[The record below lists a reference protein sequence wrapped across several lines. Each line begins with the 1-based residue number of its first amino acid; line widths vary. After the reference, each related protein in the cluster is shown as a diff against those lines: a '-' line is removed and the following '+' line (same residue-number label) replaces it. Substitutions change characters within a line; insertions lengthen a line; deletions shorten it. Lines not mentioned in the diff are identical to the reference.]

1 VFLIVLQCFSFGAN
15 ASCRLTFSN
24 GVEVYPVLLAHTE
37 VQQRVGLSGRESV
50 NEGMLFVWSRASQ
63 RQFWMRNTHVTLQLY
78 FLDEQANIT
87 EQVALVP
94 MSEQRHYSEVD
105 ARYALELPLPMAKDS
120 QLSVGVSLESVLCE

>member
-1 VFLIVLQCFSFGAN
+1 
-15 ASCRLTFSN
+15 
-24 GVEVYPVLLAHTE
+24 
-37 VQQRVGLSGRESV
+37 
-50 NEGMLFVWSRASQ
+50 MLFVWSRASQ